1 MWALLF
7 AFIDESY
14 TNTHYYQAAIVI
26 REQNLHR
33 LEDLKSE
40 VIEYVK
46 GFGVENLIELHAHSL
61 MTSRD
66 GWEALENKARA
77 RISIFKKIQSLISDL
92 PARVFI
98 EGVDVPQLHIR
109 YKYPDSPHT
118 VTLRHLLED
127 IQSFAHSMDEQVTIF
142 CDEIGD
148 AKVHQRHFEYY
159 KSTNT
164 SGYKPSSLHNLDSLS
179 FVKSHEHPGIQVV
192 DQIVY
197 LYRRMDSH
205 TETDSRTRDAVLQM
219 WETLNPIVVKHR
231 RWTP

>member
-1 MWALLF
+1 MLF

-14 TNTHYYQAAIVI
+14 TDTHYYQAAIVI
-26 REQNLHR
+26 REQNLHH
-33 LEDLKSE
+33 LDDLKSE
-40 VIEYVK
+40 VIEYAK
-46 GFGVENLIELHAHSL
+46 GFGVRNLIELHAHSL

-66 GWEALENKARA
+66 GWEALENKPRA
-77 RISIFKKIQSLISDL
+77 RIAIFKKIQSLISYL

-127 IQSFAHSMDEQVTIF
+127 IQTFAHSRNEQVTIF

-159 KSTNT
+159 KSTST
-164 SGYKPSSLHNLDSLS
+164 SGYKPSSLDNLDSLS

-192 DQIVY
+192 DQIAY
-197 LYRRMDSH
+197 LYRRLDSH
-205 TETDSRTRDAVLQM
+205 TETAQRTRAAVLQM
-219 WETLNPIVVKHR
+219 WETVNPIVVKHR